1 MVDTGA
7 ITKSRI
13 MKFVNGSTL
22 QSRGGTVGAAPALRL
37 SLEDQR
43 LEDQTFAALL
53 NTKMV
58 P

>member
-1 MVDTGA
+1 MVDTGV

-22 QSRGGTVGAAPALRL
+22 QSGGGTVGAAPALRL
-37 SLEDQR
+37 SLEDQ
-43 LEDQTFAALL
+43 TFAALL